1 MHRAKCDGSIGSKY
15 FGCLPLNVISVKGL
29 GAISFVVH
37 LFEVILAVACFCFI
51 LTYNLT
57 HRTYLVS
64 AIWLEIGISS
74 SIMIVSAILCFGSL
88 VEVWLCIRSIA
99 TTIQMLL
106 AAVII
111 GLVGIRS
118 YKLSGCLQDIVQI
131 NSINSSL
138 QFITSLKLR
147 LQGRLPFV
155 LELEKPTNW
164 PELLKN
170 RLRKTRLLKLARQE
184 MKRFH
189 LQSCLLINHL
199 KSLMLTANLLKL
211 AHLKV
216 KRFNCLHSGLLINGL
231 KSQLPK

>member
-106 AAVII
+106 VAVII
-111 GLVGIRS
+111 GLVWSEFEKDPTAAALGNVQNLHILIFTLWMLTYVITLAWADYAWRAAYCKRS
-118 YKLSGCLQDIVQI
+118 YKLSGCL
-131 NSINSSL
+131 
-138 QFITSLKLR
+138 
-147 LQGRLPFV
+147 
-155 LELEKPTNW
+155 
-164 PELLKN
+164 
-170 RLRKTRLLKLARQE
+170 
-184 MKRFH
+184 
-189 LQSCLLINHL
+189 
-199 KSLMLTANLLKL
+199 
-211 AHLKV
+211 
-216 KRFNCLHSGLLINGL
+216 
-231 KSQLPK
+231 